1 MNRAIVG
8 REEPGR
14 ALPSRRSQSSKLGR
28 HEEQA
33 LGSVVTCANV
43 SDLVTRLEPV
53 APPYVSQCG
62 ASVSE
67 ARPGARGQEPSHR
80 INVSEGVRQ

>member
-14 ALPSRRSQSSKLGR
+14 ALPSRRSQSTKLGR
-28 HEEQA
+28 HEEQP
-33 LGSVVTCANV
+33 LGSVVTRANV
-43 SDLVTRLEPV
+43 SDPVRRLEPV
-53 APPYVSQCG
+53 PPPYLLQCG

-67 ARPGARGQEPSHR
+67 ARPGARGQAPSHR
-80 INVSEGVRQ
+80 MNVSEGVRQ